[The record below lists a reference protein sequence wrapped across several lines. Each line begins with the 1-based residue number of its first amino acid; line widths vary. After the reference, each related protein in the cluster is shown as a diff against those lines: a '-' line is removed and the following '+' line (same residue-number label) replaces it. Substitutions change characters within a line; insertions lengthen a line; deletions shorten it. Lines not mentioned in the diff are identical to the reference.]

1 MARWL
6 DPYLD
11 SAVRLVES
19 TQYVP
24 TPRTKLIRWCQHY
37 QSGAYLLC
45 PYLTV
50 HIGIGSVTQHQ
61 PGYTDSIATG
71 GLSTFTAMN
80 DNK

>member
-1 MARWL
+1 MAGSIPGFRSQTRRIHISM
-6 DPYLD
+6 Y
-11 SAVRLVES
+11 
-19 TQYVP
+19 P